1 MITLKQ
7 LLESQPL
14 TGASDIEII
23 QAYFVENDLEEE
35 GMDLIHK
42 LTKSKIEKMKRRQY
56 MVEEWT
62 PRLPSKYLYENYN
75 LDTADMLHSLEL
87 DYLANGGKLSDDFLK
102 WAKENVPN
110 IIQPE
115 VYFFP
120 LVDWLEERDIKFIE
134 RNNKE

>member
-14 TGASDIEII
+14 TGASDTEII

-35 GMDLIHK
+35 GMDLIHE

-62 PRLPSKYLYENYN
+62 PRLPSKYLYKNYD

-87 DYLANGGKLSDDFLK
+87 DYLANGGKLSDSFLK

-120 LVDWLEERDIKFIE
+120 LVDWLGERNIKFIE
-134 RNNKE
+134 RNKK

>member
-14 TGASDIEII
+14 TGASDTEII

-35 GMDLIHK
+35 GMDLIHE

-87 DYLANGGKLSDDFLK
+87 DYLANGGKLSDSFLK

-120 LVDWLEERDIKFIE
+120 LVDWLEERNIKFIE
-134 RNNKE
+134 RNKE

>member
-1 MITLKQ
+1 MVTLKD
-7 LLESQPL
+7 LLNYQPL

-62 PRLPSKYLYENYN
+62 PRLPSKYLYENYD

-87 DYLANGGKLSDDFLK
+87 DYLANGGKLSDSFLK

-134 RNNKE
+134 RNKE

>member
-1 MITLKQ
+1 MVTLKD
-7 LLESQPL
+7 LLNYQPL
-14 TGASDIEII
+14 TGASDTEII
-23 QAYFVENDLEEE
+23 QAYFIENDLEEE
-35 GMDLIHK
+35 GMDLIHQ
-42 LTKSKIEKMKRRQY
+42 LTKSKIEKLKRRQY

-62 PRLPSKYLYENYN
+62 PRLPSKYLYENYDLN
-75 LDTADMLHSLEL
+75 TADMLHSLEL
-87 DYLANGGKLSDDFLK
+87 DYLANGGKLSDSFLK

-134 RNNKE
+134 RNNK

>member
-1 MITLKQ
+1 M
-7 LLESQPL
+7 
-14 TGASDIEII
+14 
-23 QAYFVENDLEEE
+23 ENEEME
-35 GMDLIHK
+35 MSGRHSLAHVMAKAIMKLYPKTK
-42 LTKSKIEKMKRRQY
+42 LTIGPAIEDGFY
-56 MVEEWT
+56 
-62 PRLPSKYLYENYN
+62 YD
-75 LDTADMLHSLEL
+75 LDTADRLHSLEL
-87 DYLANGGKLSDDFLK
+87 DYLANGGKLSDSFLK

>member
-1 MITLKQ
+1 MVTLKD
-7 LLESQPL
+7 LLNYQPL

-23 QAYFVENDLEEE
+23 QAYFVENDLEKE

-62 PRLPSKYLYENYN
+62 PRLPSKYLYKNYD

-87 DYLANGGKLSDDFLK
+87 DYLANGGKLSDSFLK

-120 LVDWLEERDIKFIE
+120 LVDWLGERNIKFIE
-134 RNNKE
+134 RNKE

>member
-14 TGASDIEII
+14 TGASDTEII

-35 GMDLIHK
+35 GMDLIHE

-62 PRLPSKYLYENYN
+62 PRLPSKYLYENYD

-87 DYLANGGKLSDDFLK
+87 DYLANGGKLSDSFLK
-102 WAKENVPN
+102 WAKENVSN

-134 RNNKE
+134 RNKE

>member
-1 MITLKQ
+1 MITLKR
-7 LLESQPL
+7 LLEIQPY
-14 TGASDIEII
+14 TGASDIDII
-23 QAYFVENDLEEE
+23 KTYFVENDLEEE

-42 LTKSKIEKMKRRQY
+42 LTKSKIEKMKRKQH

-62 PRLPSKYLYENYN
+62 PRLPSKYLYENYDLN
-75 LDTADMLHSLEL
+75 TADMLHSLEL
-87 DYLANGGKLSDDFLK
+87 DYLANGGKLSDSFFK
-102 WAKENVPN
+102 WAKENVPY

-134 RNNKE
+134 GNKE

>member
-23 QAYFVENDLEEE
+23 QAYLVENDLEEE
-35 GMDLIHK
+35 GMDLIHN
-42 LTKSKIEKMKRRQY
+42 LTKSKIAKMKRRLY
-56 MVEEWT
+56 MVKEWT
-62 PRLPSKYLYENYN
+62 PRLPSKYLYENYD
-75 LDTADMLHSLEL
+75 LDTADRLHSLEL
-87 DYLANGGKLSDDFLK
+87 DYLANGGELSDSFLK

-134 RNNKE
+134 RNKE